1 MASFII
7 SYDLPDGSDYQPI
20 IDRIKQY
27 GTWAHVTLST
37 WAIVTEDSA
46 TIIRD
51 TLGALIP
58 EGGRLMVV
66 KSSNTA
72 AWKNVLCTNDW
83 LQKNI

>member
-7 SYDLPDGSDYQPI
+7 SYDLPEDSDYQPLI
-20 IDRIKQY
+20 ERIKQY
-27 GTWAHVTLST
+27 GT

-51 TLGALIP
+51 ALGALIP

-66 KSSNTA
+66 KSSNNA
-72 AWKNVLCTNDW
+72 KRIRQLA
-83 LQKNI
+83 I